1 MLKAGEVTGKEKEER
16 KEEYARRR
24 RGDGR
29 KERSSRR
36 RRKGKM
42 RLMVIWELGGEEGE
56 VEKRKRGRQ
65 W

>member
-1 MLKAGEVTGKEKEER
+1 MRGKEKEER
-16 KEEYARRR
+16 KEEYVRRW

-42 RLMVIWELGGEEGE
+42 RLMVIWELGGKEGE
-56 VEKRKRGRQ
+56 VEKRKCGRQ